1 MIRDL
6 DEEILT
12 CNRCSRLIDYIRKV
26 AIERKPKYR
35 NYEYWGKPLPG
46 FGDPNAWLL
55 VVGLAPAAHGGNRTG
70 RVFTGDMSG
79 ERVYTALY
87 EIGLSSSPKSES
99 KYDPVELKGVY
110 LTNAVKCAPPKN
122 KPNEKEIE
130 SCSYF
135 LKKEIQSLPRLK
147 VILAL
152 GRIAFDAVTK
162 ILGIDGK
169 FSHMAVYSSNGLSV
183 VASYHPSQQNF
194 ISGRL
199 TWENW
204 IYVFYKIKTLY
215 NSDNA

>member
-6 DEEILT
+6 EDEILGCT
-12 CNRCSRLIDYIRKV
+12 RCSRLIDYIRKV
-26 AIERKPKYR
+26 AIEKKPKYR
-35 NYEYWGKPLPG
+35 NYQYWGKPLPG

-55 VVGLAPAAHGGNRTG
+55 IVGLAPAAHGGNRTG

-79 ERVYTALY
+79 ERVYRALY

-99 KYDPVELKGVY
+99 RYDLVELKGVY

-122 KPNEKEIE
+122 KPNKEEIG

-135 LKKEIQSLPRLK
+135 LKKEIESLPKLK
-147 VILAL
+147 VILTL
-152 GRIAFDAVTK
+152 GRIAFDTTTN

-169 FSHMAVYSSNGLSV
+169 FSHMAIYSTNRLTV

-194 ISGRL
+194 VSGRL
-199 TWENW
+199 TWGNW
-204 IYVFYKIKTLY
+204 ISIFYKIKTLY
-215 NSDNA
+215 TSHNA